1 MVVALPLLLHVD
13 FTSATCSSK
22 WMDGLCVYVCVRV
35 CVPTTPSTDGFYRV
49 LAVNG
54 CMVCVCVCVCVW
66 VGGWVGVGVCD
77 YAGSR
82 CLEEE
87 KNLSLANS
95 IEERL
100 PGYQTE
106 LAVIS
111 EEERV

>member
-1 MVVALPLLLHVD
+1 M
-13 FTSATCSSK
+13 C
-22 WMDGLCVYVCVRV
+22 VCVCPCV
-35 CVPTTPSTDGFYRV
+35 CAYHPFYRWILQSASSEWV
-49 LAVNG
+49 YG
-54 CMVCVCVCVCVW
+54 VCVCVCVW